1 MSAGRNSVSPPG
13 SASRRSA
20 WEDGSAAAAEQPA
33 RVTNSN
39 DNHHREQNGSMKG
52 TSRPSSAASGKSC
65 AAAGPCANTRTAWKD
80 ASVRSRNGDLRHQSV
95 DIGLEERNG
104 KTEKDSR
111 DPGDATAPQRSPTCA
126 DCLKTVSKVFKS
138 KKFKSEKLERL
149 YQRYFFRLNQSS
161 LSQLVILLVVV
172 CGVLMAFYY
181 GEGRLVPVYG
191 IVLGVLLS
199 LFVILLFMCNRNSFT
214 QKQLSA
220 TCYFLLAAIAVIVV
234 LAVTAADPRIASEA
248 VWITIFCIY
257 LVYTLLPVRM
267 RVAVLSGSALAVIH
281 TACAGGINR
290 DDQLFLWK
298 QNDESAA
305 AELRAIFSSPGCRL
319 ACYLGSI
326 LKDLSRILKHLDSI
340 LRT

>member
-1 MSAGRNSVSPPG
+1 
-13 SASRRSA
+13 
-20 WEDGSAAAAEQPA
+20 
-33 RVTNSN
+33 
-39 DNHHREQNGSMKG
+39 MKG
-52 TSRPSSAASGKSC
+52 TSRPNSAASAKST
-65 AAAGPCANTRTAWKD
+65 AGPCAGVTRTAWKD
-80 ASVRSRNGDLRHQSV
+80 ASVRSRNGDVRHQSV

-104 KTEKDSR
+104 KAEKDAR
-111 DPGDATAPQRSPTCA
+111 DTADSTGGGAAPVGPTCA
-126 DCLKTVSKVFKS
+126 DCLQTVSKVFRS

-267 RVAVLSGSALAVIH
+267 RVAVLSGSVLAVIH

-290 DDQLFLWK
+290 EDEGFLWK
-298 QNDESAA
+298 QVSPHPPPHH
-305 AELRAIFSSPGCRL
+305 LLISTSSVSDGIML
-319 ACYLGSI
+319 QF
-326 LKDLSRILKHLDSI
+326 
-340 LRT
+340 